1 MSSSTILPPRLQ
13 SLSDWAKQNLTA
25 LITAESNDDFNTA
38 FDQFVS
44 KHVKKIVFND
54 RELTRDEYKQRLLK
68 ERHNLV
74 GATINIRNVVE
85 VPRIEKG
92 GETTEASGNVGL
104 FYDAEYKEG
113 PRHVIPPIEPI
124 SDVFTPHEVHSSL
137 NIEVEQD
144 SSVRGPVFEERR
156 RVFNLNQVY
165 LEEQFSVEA
174 ASS

>member
-1 MSSSTILPPRLQ
+1 MSANPALPPRLEH
-13 SLSDWAKQNLTA
+13 LSDWAKQNLTE
-25 LITAESNDDFNTA
+25 LITAASNDDFNTA
-38 FDQFVS
+38 FDQFIS

-54 RELTRDEYKQRLLK
+54 RELTRTEYKQRLLK
-68 ERHNLV
+68 ERHNFV

-85 VPRIEKG
+85 VPKVEKG

-104 FYDAEYKEG
+104 FYNAQYREG
-113 PRHVIPPIEPI
+113 PGPRNPSGPN
-124 SDVFTPHEVHSSL
+124 SDVFIPHNIHSSL

-144 SSVRGPVFEERR
+144 SSVLGPVFEERR

-165 LEEQFSVEA
+165 LEDQFSIQA

>member
-13 SLSDWAKQNLTA
+13 PLSNWAKQNLTA
-25 LITAESNDDFNTA
+25 LVTAESNDDFDTA
-38 FDQFVS
+38 FDQLIS

-54 RELTRDEYKQRLLK
+54 RELTRAEYKQRLLK
-68 ERHNLV
+68 ERVNFL
-74 GATINIRNVVE
+74 GATINIHDIVE
-85 VPRIEKG
+85 VPKVEKG

-104 FYDAEYKEG
+104 FYNAQYREG
-113 PRHVIPPIEPI
+113 PRRVNPNGPG
-124 SDVFTPHEVHSSL
+124 SDVFIPRNVHSSL

-144 SSVRGPVFEERR
+144 SSVLGPVFEERR

-165 LEEQFSVEA
+165 LEDQVSIQA